1 MFEKNFGKRRNIVFF
16 LALQIIII
24 WADYL
29 WMKKKC
35 QEFHDKLLTD
45 SIANGAKVISSSST
59 VISSSNLNETL
70 QNNSLVDETTLI
82 IVTPTHKR
90 SARYY
95 LYKYEF

>member
-16 LALQIIII
+16 LVLQIIII

-35 QEFHDKLLTD
+35 QEFRDKSLTD
-45 SIANGAKVISSSST
+45 SIANEAKVISSF
-59 VISSSNLNETL
+59 SNLNETL
-70 QNNSLVDETTLI
+70 QNDSLVDETTLI

-90 SARYY
+90 SVRYY
-95 LYKYEF
+95 LYNYEF

>member
-16 LALQIIII
+16 LVLQIIII

-35 QEFHDKLLTD
+35 QEFHGKSLTD
-45 SIANGAKVISSSST
+45 SIENGAKVFS
-59 VISSSNLNETL
+59 SSSNLNKTL
-70 QNNSLVDETTLI
+70 PNDSLVDETTLI

-90 SARYY
+90 SARY
-95 LYKYEF
+95 